1 VRRMPQTSSFFYDTP
16 VSFSSPL
23 KLCVLSKHA
32 VFVVGGPSFSR
43 SLKRE
48 RDQTQ
53 NSGGFLGFKFQVPH
67 KNTDTSA
74 CDERSVAKNRRF
86 LSPAAGSTPLQ
97 IGTPI
102 PVQPIY
108 HPLVFLGDGQWTGDI
123 MKRHCVYGTGRP
135 DEPPKMRGDEDWL

>member
-1 VRRMPQTSSFFYDTP
+1 MKSV
-16 VSFSSPL
+16 
-23 KLCVLSKHA
+23 A
-32 VFVVGGPSFSR
+32 
-43 SLKRE
+43 E
-48 RDQTQ
+48 EAEA
-53 NSGGFLGFKFQVPH
+53 GFLQIL
-67 KNTDTSA
+67 
-74 CDERSVAKNRRF
+74 VAIA
-86 LSPAAGSTPLQ
+86 LGSTPLQ